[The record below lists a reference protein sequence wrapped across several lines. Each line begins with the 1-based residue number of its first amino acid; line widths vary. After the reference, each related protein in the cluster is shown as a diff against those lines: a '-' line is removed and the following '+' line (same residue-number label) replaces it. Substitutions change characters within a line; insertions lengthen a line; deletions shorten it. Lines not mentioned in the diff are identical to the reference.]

1 MTLRDNYTEFPR
13 YLLALLRRPCTA
25 TASLEPRNWEDLAW
39 TPTDLLFCRDQPP
52 HELATLDNINRLG
65 FRLLLLTI
73 SGAGN
78 LALEI
83 LW

>member
-13 YLLALLRRPCTA
+13 YLVPLLRRPCTA
-25 TASLEPRNWEDLAW
+25 TALAR
-39 TPTDLLFCRDQPP
+39 TEKLGRSRLDPTDLLFCRDQPP

-65 FRLLLLTI
+65 SRRLLLTI
-73 SGAGN
+73 SGN
-78 LALEI
+78 LALEV